1 MAFHAPRTTS
11 LMLAGLMMAAS
22 SASMA
27 ATDKHHHGHHQAAH
41 AHQQADGQTVHSA
54 VIPAQITYDDP
65 AFKQLISPK
74 AQLTRLYNKATWSEG
89 PIAMPDGSVIWSDV
103 KQNEVLRWQPTG
115 KHAGKVSTWLKP
127 SDFQNGHAVDEQGRI
142 VAASHGKRGI
152 VRQEGNEWKVLV
164 DKYEGKQLN
173 SPNDLIIDST
183 GAIWFTDPTFGVNNT
198 QESYGG
204 TVEQD
209 GEYVYRFLPATGVLE
224 RLETPLVKAPNGL
237 ALSPDERTLYVADSQ
252 LAHDFNDH
260 ALAHQII
267 AYDISLA
274 DRKLSNGRVF
284 AVINPGI
291 PDGMKVDVNGNVW
304 TSSGDSV
311 QVYSPEGK
319 RLGRVTF
326 PSIVGNMVFGMN
338 KAGKPVLYVT
348 ASSGLY
354 RLDVN
359 VKGAVPVKR

>member
-1 MAFHAPRTTS
+1 MKFHAPRTTS
-11 LMLAGLMMAAS
+11 LILAGLMMAAS

-27 ATDKHHHGHHQAAH
+27 ATDKHHHGHHRATH
-41 AHQQADGQTVHSA
+41 AHQQTDGQTVQSA
-54 VIPAQITYDDP
+54 VIPARITYDDP
-65 AFKQLISPK
+65 AFKQLVSPK
-74 AQLTRLYNKATWSEG
+74 AHLTRLYNKATWSEG

-103 KQNEVLRWQPTG
+103 KQNEVLRWQPVG
-115 KHAGKVSTWLKP
+115 KHAGKVTTWLKP

-152 VRQEGNEWKVLV
+152 VRQEGNGWKLLV

-183 GAIWFTDPTFGVNNT
+183 GAIWFTDPTFGVDNP

-204 TVEQD
+204 TVEQE

-267 AYDISLA
+267 AYDISPA

-304 TSSGDSV
+304 TSSADSV
-311 QVYSPEGK
+311 QIYSPEGK

-326 PSIVGNMVFGMN
+326 PSTVGNLVFGEN
-338 KAGKPVLYVT
+338 KVGKPVLYVT
-348 ASSGLY
+348 ASNGLY

-359 VKGAVPVKR
+359 VKGAVSIHR

>member
-1 MAFHAPRTTS
+1 MTFHAPRTTS
-11 LMLAGLMMAAS
+11 LMLAGIMMVAS
-22 SASMA
+22 SAA
-27 ATDKHHHGHHQAAH
+27 IANPAKHGHAHHQGTH
-41 AHQQADGQTVHSA
+41 AQQATGGQTVQSA

-65 AFKQLISPK
+65 AFRELVSPK
-74 AQLTRLYNKATWSEG
+74 ARLTRLYDKATWSEG
-89 PIAMPDGSVIWSDV
+89 PIVMPDGSVLWSDV
-103 KQNEVLRWQPTG
+103 KQNEVLRW
-115 KHAGKVSTWLKP
+115 HAAGKNAGNVSVWLKP

-173 SPNDLIIDST
+173 SPNDLIVDST
-183 GAIWFTDPTFGVNNT
+183 GAIWFTDPTFGVKNT

-209 GEYVYRFLPATGVLE
+209 GEYVYRFLPATGVIE

-267 AYDISLA
+267 AYDISPA

-291 PDGMKVDVNGNVW
+291 PDGMKVDVKGNVW

-311 QVYSPEGK
+311 QVYSAEGK

-326 PSIVGNMVFGMN
+326 PSTVGNMVFGMN

-348 ASSGLY
+348 ASNGLY

>member
-1 MAFHAPRTTS
+1 MTSRTPRTAG
-11 LMLAGLMMAAS
+11 LMLAGFMMVAS
-22 SASMA
+22 GTAMA
-27 ATDKHHHGHHQAAH
+27 NPTAKHAH
-41 AHQQADGQTVHSA
+41 AHPHMAQQQAAGQHVKSA
-54 VIPAQITYDDP
+54 VVPAQITYDDP
-65 AFKQLISPK
+65 AFRQLVSPK
-74 AQLTRLYNKATWSEG
+74 AHLTRLYDKATWSEG
-89 PIAMPDGSVIWSDV
+89 PIVMPDGSVIWSDV

-115 KHAGKVSTWLKP
+115 KHSGNVSVWLKP

-173 SPNDLIIDST
+173 SPNDLIVDST
-183 GAIWFTDPTFGVNNT
+183 GAIWFTDPTFGVKNPL
-198 QESYGG
+198 ESYGG

-224 RLETPLVKAPNGL
+224 RLETPDVKAPNGL

-252 LAHDFNDH
+252 QAHDFNDQ

-267 AYDISLA
+267 AFDISRA

-291 PDGMKVDVNGNVW
+291 PDGMKVDANGNVW

-326 PSIVGNMVFGMN
+326 PSTVGNMVFGVN
-338 KAGKPVLYVT
+338 KAKKPVLYVT
-348 ASSGLY
+348 AANGLY

-359 VKGAVPVKR
+359 VKGAVSVKR